1 MESEKFEDIK
11 DSLLILKTAFHY
23 QYSINDVC
31 SLGFLMLLLKDKFEV
46 MFCVRT
52 RQDYYTEGQ
61 HIFNFWFR
69 KKYIY
74 HIKYMKLSLNVS
86 VEGLTVFPLAIS
98 GICILWNV

>member
-1 MESEKFEDIK
+1 MAI
-11 DSLLILKTAFHY
+11 Y
-23 QYSINDVC
+23 

-52 RQDYYTEGQ
+52 RQLLHWRSTY
-61 HIFNFWFR
+61 FNFWFR

-86 VEGLTVFPLAIS
+86 AEGLTVFPLAIS
-98 GICILWNV
+98 GICILWNVYLCVLINGVIRGDL